1 MALDQ
6 GTTSSRCILFNK
18 KGEIIAQAN
27 QEFTQIFPKP
37 GWVEHDPEE
46 IWLTQLL
53 SIRKVMNM
61 AGVSGNNIEAIGT
74 LISEKLT
81 IVWDRNTGKPVYNA
95 IVWQCRRTADII
107 DDLEKQGKSDLIKKK
122 TGLIPD
128 AYFSGT
134 KIKWILDNVPG
145 VRKRAEAGEL
155 VFGTIDTWL
164 IWKLS
169 GGVFM

>member
-1 MALDQ
+1 MSIWNYAKLHMEKYIMALDQ

-61 AGVSGNNIEAIGT
+61 AGVSGNNIEAIGIT
-74 LISEKLT
+74 NQRETT
-81 IVWDRNTGKPVYNA
+81 IVWDRETGKPVYNA
-95 IVWQCRRTADII
+95 IVWQCTRSESYI
-107 DDLEKQGKSDLIKKK
+107 EKIKKD
-122 TGLIPD
+122 GL
-128 AYFSGT
+128 S
-134 KIKWILDNVPG
+134 
-145 VRKRAEAGEL
+145 E
-155 VFGTIDTWL
+155 
-164 IWKLS
+164 
-169 GGVFM
+169 